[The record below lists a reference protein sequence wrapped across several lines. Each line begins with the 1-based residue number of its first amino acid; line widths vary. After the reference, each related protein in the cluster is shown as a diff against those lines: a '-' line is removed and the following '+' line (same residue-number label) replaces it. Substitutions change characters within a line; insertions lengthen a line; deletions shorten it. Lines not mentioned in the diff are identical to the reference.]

1 MPSVEEFMD
10 RLVHSGLMSMRDVAE
25 FHRGMPAE
33 RRSDTELF
41 AKELVKSRKLTKF
54 QASAVY
60 QGKTQG
66 LVFGDYFVL
75 DKIGVGGMGKVFK
88 ARHRQTGQVFALK
101 VMSSQAMKSA
111 KAIRRFQQETEVAKR
126 LRHPNIV
133 ATYSS
138 GELDG
143 LHYLIMQY
151 IDGENL
157 RNEAKSRVKMP
168 VSEVV
173 SAMIQ
178 TARGLEYAHG
188 QGAVH
193 RDIKPSNLLLDKTGT
208 VMILDMGLARIE
220 DPDDEDDAGRLTQAG
235 QMLGTAEYMSPEQ
248 VEDPRHANAASDVYS
263 LGCTMFYLLTGTPPF
278 RGSFVAET
286 LIMHATTPIPSLKAR
301 RPDVPDALEAVFR
314 RMMAKKPGDRFQ
326 TMTEVIEVLEA
337 IGSGNPIQRGMS
349 SSGISGS
356 GILATDSRNP
366 SSDPYI
372 SAPSE
377 TESPTQAANRDMS
390 LERNVSLPG
399 IPSIVESPTPLP
411 FTPAP
416 SVPHDQTLELI
427 HRQRQMVWMLAGL
440 AATVGILLILVVVL
454 LLNR

>member
-1 MPSVEEFMD
+1 
-10 RLVHSGLMSMRDVAE
+10 MSMRDVAE

-33 RRSDTELF
+33 RRSDTEQF
-41 AKELVKSRKLTKF
+41 AKELVRSRKLTKF

-88 ARHRQTGQVFALK
+88 ARHRQSGQVFALK

-143 LHYLIMQY
+143 LHFLIMQY

-193 RDIKPSNLLLDKTGT
+193 RDIKPSNLLLDKTGS

-301 RPDVPDALEAVFR
+301 RPDVPDALDSAFR
-314 RMMAKKPGDRFQ
+314 RMMAKKPGDRYQ
-326 TMTEVIEVLEA
+326 SMSEVISVLEA
-337 IGSGNPIQRGMS
+337 IGSGSPIQRSGGS
-349 SSGISGS
+349 SSHIGS
-356 GILATDSRNP
+356 LGTDTRNP
-366 SSDPYI
+366 STDQYI
-372 SAPSE
+372 SAPTE

-399 IPSIVESPTPLP
+399 IPGIVEPP
-411 FTPAP
+411 PAP
-416 SVPHDQTLELI
+416 FRPAPHPGHDQTLELI
-427 HRQRQMVWMLAGL
+427 QRQRQMVWMLAGL

>member
-1 MPSVEEFMD
+1 MD

-25 FHRGMPAE
+25 FHRGMPPE
-33 RRSDTELF
+33 RRSDTEMF

-178 TARGLEYAHG
+178 TARGLEYAHS

-263 LGCTMFYLLTGTPPF
+263 LGCTMYYLLTASPPF

-314 RMMAKKPGDRFQ
+314 RMMAKKPSDRYQ

-337 IGSGNPIQRGMS
+337 IGSGSPIQRSGNGPG
-349 SSGISGS
+349 SGIGS
-356 GILATDSRNP
+356 GILTTETRTP

-372 SAPSE
+372 SAPTE
-377 TESPTQAANRDMS
+377 TESPTQAANRDVS

-399 IPSIVESPTPLP
+399 IPSMSD
-411 FTPAP
+411 PAP
-416 SVPHDQTLELI
+416 MPMPFKPPPSAPHDQTLELI